1 MGGSGSSSGKGGGGR
16 KASAASNAAIRS
28 EVKTIAT
35 STSSINQ
42 ASTKIQRVLDRA
54 PVGTEL
60 VFDEYYS
67 RGKLMQSAY
76 TKKNSSEWERAWRAS
91 GGKTYSTVRNSSEI
105 TASDIYNSVV
115 SN

>member
-1 MGGSGSSSGKGGGGR
+1 MGGSSSGKGGGGG

-76 TKKNSSEWERAWRAS
+76 TKRILLN
-91 GGKTYSTVRNSSEI
+91 GKELGEQVVEKLIQQFVTVLK
-105 TASDIYNSVV
+105 
-115 SN
+115 

>member
-1 MGGSGSSSGKGGGGR
+1 MGGSGSSSGKGGGGG

-28 EVKTIAT
+28 EVNAIAT
-35 STSSINQ
+35 STNSINQ

-54 PVGTEL
+54 PIGTEL

-67 RGKLMQSAY
+67 RGTLMQSAY
-76 TKKNSSEWERAWRAS
+76 TKKSSSEWERAWRAS

-105 TASDIYNSVV
+105 TASDIYNSIV
-115 SN
+115 S